1 MESAADGFVILG
13 FPRSGTTL
21 LRRFLDAHSN
31 IDCPGETY
39 LLSAAAK
46 FLGSHRVVGK
56 VSVGVESGLSFL
68 GFSSAETLSRLRDF
82 VMSFRLSHLRESG
95 KRVWGEKTATD
106 VFYLESIERLFGD
119 QLKFICLHR
128 HPLDVVV
135 SAKEWC
141 DKCEAYPPE
150 LHEFLVRNSH
160 PYEAFA
166 SAWVERTNA
175 MLAFQSRNS
184 DRVVSLKYED
194 LIQNTEGQLR
204 SLIDFLGLD
213 WEAGLIESAFQK
225 SPDGFGDW
233 KAYGT
238 STLTK
243 DRIGRWRKLS
253 STTIGEL
260 GVVVNRAMEMLNY
273 EPISASPT
281 HIDPKDALRRYQ
293 WGLRLQQKD
302 VAYPPTN

>member
-1 MESAADGFVILG
+1 MDSAADGFVIVG

-21 LRRFLDAHSN
+21 LRRLLDAHSE

-46 FLGSHRVVGK
+46 FLGSHRVVGR

-68 GFSSAETLSRLRDF
+68 GISSAETLHRLREF
-82 VMSFRLSHLRESG
+82 VTSFRLSHLRDTG
-95 KRVWGEKTATD
+95 KRIWGEKTATD
-106 VFYLESIERLFGD
+106 VFYLESIERIFGNH
-119 QLKFICLHR
+119 LKFICLHR

-141 DKCEAYPPE
+141 DKCEVYPPE
-150 LHEFLVRNSH
+150 LHEFLVRYSH
-160 PYEAFA
+160 PYEAIA
-166 SAWVERTNA
+166 YAWVERTDA

-194 LIQNTEGQLR
+194 LIQNTEEQLR

-213 WEAGLIESAFQK
+213 WETGLIDSAFQK

-238 STLTK
+238 SSLTK
-243 DRIGRWRKLS
+243 DRIGRWRKLP

-260 GVVVNRAMEMLNY
+260 GAIVNRSIEALDY
-273 EPISASPT
+273 EPISTALT
-281 HIDPKDALRRYQ
+281 DIDPEDALRRYQ

-302 VAYPPTN
+302 VTNPPTN